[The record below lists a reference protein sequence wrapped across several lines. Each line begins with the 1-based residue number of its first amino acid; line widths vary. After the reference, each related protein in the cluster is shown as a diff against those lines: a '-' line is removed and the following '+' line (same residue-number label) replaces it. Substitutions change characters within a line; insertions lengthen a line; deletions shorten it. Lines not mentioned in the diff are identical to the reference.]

1 MYVILDKL
9 NLPAGRVTTSKQMA
23 TLSKWGRF
31 YRFSTKIRI
40 NKDVDSFA
48 TIFHFTTGANCCA
61 IGSRL
66 PGIFQGPRNNRIIE
80 ISNAVADQGDYKVSF
95 RFELNKWYEIV
106 IEQPFR
112 GANVSSNRNFL
123 QN

>member
-1 MYVILDKL
+1 M
-9 NLPAGRVTTSKQMA
+9 PAGRITTGKLIA
-23 TLSKWGRF
+23 TIPKWGLF
-31 YRFSTKIRI
+31 YRFTTKIRI

-48 TIFHFTTGANCCA
+48 TLFHFTTGANCCA
-61 IGSRL
+61 IGTRL
-66 PGIFQGPRNNRIIE
+66 PGIFQGPKNNRVIE
-80 ISNAVADQGDYKVSF
+80 IRNAVERKGDQKFSF
-95 RFELNKWYEIV
+95 RFELNKLYEIV